1 MLLIFLTHNINSTA
15 DAYQLLV
22 EKLQSWLVGI
32 VHNIPNLVVAALV
45 LVAMFFIARIFRKIA
60 HKIFGRVK
68 NKTIENL
75 MATIV
80 FIIVM
85 ISGIF
90 MALGVMNLNKTVTS
104 LLAGAGLI
112 GLALTFAFQD
122 IMQNFISG
130 ISMAMRRPFNIGDTV
145 EVAGKRGVVR
155 QLNLRTTELVNSSG
169 EQLFIPNKEMHQNAL
184 INSSRGQSVQVR
196 IVFGVPFKEDLD
208 EVQQIIIT
216 SLEKQTKILNNTVD
230 LFFTE
235 FMDAT
240 VRAEV
245 RFYIKRGENDSLIKS
260 NAIKIIKKTLDAL
273 RKNTIA
279 NKL

>member
-1 MLLIFLTHNINSTA
+1 MLSVFLSHNINSTA

-22 EKLQSWLVGI
+22 DKLQSWLVAVI
-32 VHNIPNLVVAALV
+32 HHIPNLIVALLV
-45 LVAMFFIARIFRKIA
+45 LIAMYFIGRVLRKIA
-60 HKIFGRVK
+60 HKVFGRVK

-75 MATIV
+75 LANVV
-80 FIIVM
+80 FIVVM
-85 ISGIF
+85 ISGFF

-122 IMQNFISG
+122 IIQNLISG

-145 EVAGKRGVVR
+145 EVAGKRGVVK

-184 INSSRGQSVQVR
+184 INSSRGQAVQVR
-196 IVFGVPFKEDLD
+196 IMFGVPYREDLD
-208 EVQQIIIT
+208 GIQEIIVNA
-216 SLEKQTKILNNTVD
+216 LEKQTKILNNTVD

-235 FMDAT
+235 FTDANI
-240 VRAEV
+240 RAEV
-245 RFYIKRGENDSLIKS
+245 RFYIKRGEDDSLIKS
-260 NAIKIIKKTLDAL
+260 NAIKIIKKTLDSL
-273 RKNTIA
+273 HEKTHV
-279 NKL
+279 K